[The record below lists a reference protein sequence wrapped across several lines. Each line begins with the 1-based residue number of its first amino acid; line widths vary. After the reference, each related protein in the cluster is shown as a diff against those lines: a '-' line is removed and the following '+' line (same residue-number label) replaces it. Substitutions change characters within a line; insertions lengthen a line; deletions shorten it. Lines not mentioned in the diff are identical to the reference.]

1 MIDIEQWYDP
11 TLDVHVPELLASNE
25 QTRSFLNDALSVTDP
40 VKLAATREMS
50 AAARAEF
57 RRDDFTDRVIDGPG
71 GPLRIRCKSPESPS
85 AVLLDIHGGAFCMG
99 SPDDGDQLNAAYV
112 KHANVAVV
120 SVDYRLAPEHPYPAG
135 PDDCEAAAVWL
146 LNNAPREFGTDRL
159 MITGTSAG
167 GNLAAV
173 TLLRLRDRHDALDRV
188 VGANLVYGGYD
199 LSGTPSQINQ
209 DKVSFRAVYLPTI
222 AVADRKVPD
231 VSPLY
236 ADLTGMPPAL
246 FTVGTNDYLYD
257 DNLFMYM
264 RWRAAGNQ
272 AKLAIYPEALHGF
285 TGMPSAMGREAN
297 RRMVAW
303 TAATASS

>member
-1 MIDIEQWYDP
+1 MIDGEPWYDSA
-11 TLDVHVPELLASNE
+11 LDVHVPELVAIND
-25 QTRSFLNDALSVTDP
+25 QVRAFLNNALSVTDP
-40 VKLAATREMS
+40 VKLAATRAM
-50 AAARAEF
+50 AAEQRATA
-57 RRDDFTDRVIDGPG
+57 RRDDFTDRFIDGPG
-71 GPLRIRCKSPESPS
+71 GPLRLRCKSPASPS

-99 SPDDGDQLNAAYV
+99 SPDDGDHLNAAYI
-112 KHANVAVV
+112 KRANVAVV

-146 LNNAPREFGTDRL
+146 LNNAANEFGTDRL

-173 TLLRLRDRHDALDRV
+173 TLLRLRDRHDALDQV
-188 VGANLVYGGYD
+188 IGANLVYGGYD

-222 AVADRKVPD
+222 PVGDRKVYD
-231 VSPLY
+231 ISPLY

-264 RWRAAGNQ
+264 RWRAAGSRAQ
-272 AKLAIYPEALHGF
+272 LAIYPEAMHGF
-285 TGMPSAMGREAN
+285 TSMPSAMGVEAN
-297 RRMVAW
+297 RRMIAW
-303 TAATASS
+303 TAAITGA